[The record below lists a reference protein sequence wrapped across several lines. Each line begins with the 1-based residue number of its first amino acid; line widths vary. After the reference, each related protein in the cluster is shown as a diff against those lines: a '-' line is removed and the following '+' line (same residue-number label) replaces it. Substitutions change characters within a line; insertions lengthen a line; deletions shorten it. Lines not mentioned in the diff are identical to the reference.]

1 MFEGS
6 FSNEYS
12 PEAIEAEH
20 REYRKDLEYKNE
32 LFWKGFPK
40 LIVIFGLIIAFLI
53 ALDQSHNLFI
63 S

>member
-40 LIVIFGLIIAFLI
+40 LLVIFGLIIAFLI
-53 ALDQSHNLFI
+53 ALD
-63 S
+63 